1 MRKADTRPRSGGGLD
16 HSPAMMTPRRHTDS
30 GPLDLLIVT
39 SLAGAVALMACTC
52 LMRIAGVT
60 APRLGDI
67 VAFDAAKRDPAS
79 TVAQVDAAPVGTTS
93 GGTCQLDAATM
104 LRSGGSL
111 LVEARH
117 PKQTREYQV
126 HWAGT
131 RTSPG
136 TRDCGAS
143 ADLLLSRG
151 DLGALSVAA
160 GGFFS
165 AETDPD
171 WRPTRRMNDG
181 PYQPE

>member
-1 MRKADTRPRSGGGLD
+1 
-16 HSPAMMTPRRHTDS
+16 MTPRRHGDS
-30 GPLDLLIVT
+30 GPLDLLIAM
-39 SLAGAVALMACTC
+39 SLASAVALMACTC
-52 LMRIAGVT
+52 LMRIAQVT

-67 VAFDAAKRDPAS
+67 VAFNAAKRDPAS
-79 TVAQVDAAPVGTTS
+79 TVARVDAAPVGTAS
-93 GGTCQLDAATM
+93 GATCQLDASTM

-117 PKQTREYQV
+117 PKQAREYRV
-126 HWAGT
+126 HWAGS

-143 ADLLLSRG
+143 ADLMLSRG

-165 AETDPD
+165 ADTEPD
-171 WRPTRRMNDG
+171 WKPAQLMNDASSRT
-181 PYQPE
+181 E